1 MRRSVFRKPSLKA
14 SFKARTTGRAK
25 RAVKRAIIPGYG
37 KKGTGFI
44 KNPKRSMYNA
54 VYHRTSIDTLKPI
67 KNKKRTT
74 QGQGSQQSS
83 SSCLWWIFWIVIL
96 ILCLANIHI
105 TLGILLVCGV
115 VWLLVKLFKKHDK
128 ITSSN
133 TVNVDQNDVPNTS
146 KLPTAKPVVH
156 EGNLVAGNKSYNI
169 NPKILPLLYF
179 TDGQLKNID
188 SEVGEPSAIS
198 INFPVAEGQFQ
209 KLNYYPSYS
218 ELTPEQRDGFLSW
231 LSTDLSNIPD
241 IGFAFLLLYC
251 LERHILHDEYL
262 EESLKIISK
271 LQSQINNGSFDYY
284 SSTSIGYIFFIH
296 KRLDLLKYVDLNKCD
311 IKLQILLSH
320 RLSADQL
327 IALASKVDFRNQHYI
342 KEYPELFKKALVEDL
357 KRNFGSEYF
366 EYELSNIQKLKKEPY
381 MFSNYSLRKGNNR
394 PDLLMPDPLSDRKL
408 CHDIYA
414 ELQKAHDQ
422 VKGFLE
428 IKRAVESKKDK
439 SKKKIAKPKR
449 INSKTGYPMS
459 TDKQIRNAT
468 EQLKLTR
475 KFLKNNQISSYS
487 SRSSQEKMEDLVWN
501 NSAEKMDSA
510 DLEYKKGEWDKAEKL
525 WLTCVAINYRAAN
538 RLRIMYQKEHRFNDA
553 VQIIDFAVDSPVLR
567 KINND
572 SYITDFKK
580 KLETAEQK
588 SMKHENED
596 QSKLSE
602 EDLKKLNRDSDYWF
616 KKIETAD
623 CKIKLNT

>member
-209 KLNYYPSYS
+209 KLSYYPSYS
-218 ELTPEQRDGFLSW
+218 GLTSEQRNGFLTW
-231 LSTDLSNIPD
+231 LTTDLSNVPD

-320 RLSADQL
+320 KLSADQL
-327 IALASKVDFRNQHYI
+327 ISLATGVDFRNRYYI
-342 KEYPELFKKALVEDL
+342 KEYPELFKKALIESL
-357 KRNFGSEYF
+357 KREFGSEYF

-616 KKIETAD
+616 KKIETV
-623 CKIKLNT
+623 KFYV

>member
-1 MRRSVFRKPSLKA
+1 MRRRSVFRKPSLKA

-25 RAVKRAIIPGYG
+25 RVVKRAIIPGYG

-156 EGNLVAGNKSYNI
+156 EENLVAGNKSYNI

-357 KRNFGSEYF
+357 KRNFGSECF

-596 QSKLSE
+596 QSKLSK

-616 KKIETAD
+616 KKIETV
-623 CKIKLNT
+623 KFYV

>member
-67 KNKKRTT
+67 KNKKRTI

-156 EGNLVAGNKSYNI
+156 EENLVAGNKSYNI

-218 ELTPEQRDGFLSW
+218 ELAPEQRDVFLSW

-327 IALASKVDFRNQHYI
+327 IALATEVDFRNRYYI
-342 KEYPELFKKALVEDL
+342 KEYPELFKKALIESL
-357 KRNFGSEYF
+357 KREFGSEYF

-381 MFSNYSLRKGNNR
+381 MFSNYSLRKGNNQ

-616 KKIETAD
+616 KKIET
-623 CKIKLNT
+623 IKFYV

>member
-1 MRRSVFRKPSLKA
+1 MRRRSVFRKPSLKA

-105 TLGILLVCGV
+105 TLGILAVCGI
-115 VWLLVKLFKKHDK
+115 VWLIVRLFKKHDK
-128 ITSSN
+128 INSSN
-133 TVNVDQNDVPNTS
+133 AGNVDQSVDSTDTPKS
-146 KLPTAKPVVH
+146 TAKPVVH

-209 KLNYYPSYS
+209 KLSYYPSYS
-218 ELTPEQRDGFLSW
+218 GLTPEQRDGFLSW

-342 KEYPELFKKALVEDL
+342 KEYPELFKKALVENL

-381 MFSNYSLRKGNNR
+381 MFSNYSLRKDNNQ
-394 PDLLMPDPLSDRKL
+394 PDLLMPDLLSDKKL
-408 CHDIYA
+408 CHEIYVK
-414 ELQKAHDQ
+414 LQKAHDQ

-475 KFLKNNQISSYS
+475 KFLKINQISSYS

-616 KKIETAD
+616 KKIET
-623 CKIKLNT
+623 IKFYV

>member
-1 MRRSVFRKPSLKA
+1 MRRRSVFRKPSLKA

-231 LSTDLSNIPD
+231 LSTDLSNVPD

-284 SSTSIGYIFFIH
+284 SSTSIGYILFIH

-616 KKIETAD
+616 KKIETV
-623 CKIKLNT
+623 KFYV

>member
-156 EGNLVAGNKSYNI
+156 EENLVAGNKSYNI

-209 KLNYYPSYS
+209 KLSYYPSYS
-218 ELTPEQRDGFLSW
+218 GLTSEQRNGFLTW
-231 LSTDLSNIPD
+231 LTTDLSNVPD

-271 LQSQINNGSFDYY
+271 LQGQISNGSFDYY
-284 SSTSIGYIFFIH
+284 SSTSIGYILFIH

-320 RLSADQL
+320 KLSADQL
-327 IALASKVDFRNQHYI
+327 ISLATEVDFRNRYYI
-342 KEYPELFKKALVEDL
+342 KEYPELFKKALIESL
-357 KRNFGSEYF
+357 KREFGSEYF

-381 MFSNYSLRKGNNR
+381 MFSNYSLRKGNNQ

-616 KKIETAD
+616 KKIETV
-623 CKIKLNT
+623 KFYV

>member
-1 MRRSVFRKPSLKA
+1 MRRRSVFRKPSLKA

-37 KKGTGFI
+37 KKGIGFI

-271 LQSQINNGSFDYY
+271 LQGQISNGSFDYY
-284 SSTSIGYIFFIH
+284 SSTSIGYILFIH

-357 KRNFGSEYF
+357 KRNFGSECF

-408 CHDIYA
+408 CHDVYA

-616 KKIETAD
+616 KKIETV
-623 CKIKLNT
+623 KFYV

>member
-1 MRRSVFRKPSLKA
+1 MRRRSVFRKPSLKA

-54 VYHRTSIDTLKPI
+54 VYHRTSIDTLKTI

-105 TLGILLVCGV
+105 TLGILAVCGI
-115 VWLLVKLFKKHDK
+115 VWLIVRLFKKHDK
-128 ITSSN
+128 INSSN
-133 TVNVDQNDVPNTS
+133 AGNVDQSVDSTDTPKS
-146 KLPTAKPVVH
+146 TAKPVVH

-209 KLNYYPSYS
+209 KLSYYPSYS

-296 KRLDLLKYVDLNKCD
+296 KRLDLLNYVDLNKCD

-327 IALASKVDFRNQHYI
+327 ISLATEVDFRNRYYI
-342 KEYPELFKKALVEDL
+342 KEYPELFKKALIESL
-357 KRNFGSEYF
+357 RREFGSEYF

-439 SKKKIAKPKR
+439 SKKKIAKSKR

-487 SRSSQEKMEDLVWN
+487 SKSSQEKMKDLVWN

-602 EDLKKLNRDSDYWF
+602 GDLKKLNRDSDYWF
-616 KKIETAD
+616 KKIETV
-623 CKIKLNT
+623 KFYV

>member
-74 QGQGSQQSS
+74 QGQGNQQSS

-146 KLPTAKPVVH
+146 KLPAAKPVVY
-156 EGNLVAGNKSYNI
+156 EENLVAGNKSYNI

-381 MFSNYSLRKGNNR
+381 MFSNYSLRKDNNQ
-394 PDLLMPDPLSDRKL
+394 PDLLMPDPLSDKKL
-408 CHDIYA
+408 CHEIYVK
-414 ELQKAHDQ
+414 LQKAHDQ

-475 KFLKNNQISSYS
+475 KFLKNNKISSYS
-487 SRSSQEKMEDLVWN
+487 SKSSQEKMEDLVWN

-616 KKIETAD
+616 KKIET
-623 CKIKLNT
+623 IKFYV

>member
-1 MRRSVFRKPSLKA
+1 MRRRSVFRKPSLKA

-54 VYHRTSIDTLKPI
+54 VYYRTSIDTLKPI

-105 TLGILLVCGV
+105 TLGILAVCGI
-115 VWLLVKLFKKHDK
+115 VWLIVRLFKKHDK

-381 MFSNYSLRKGNNR
+381 MFSNYSLRKDNNQ

-616 KKIETAD
+616 KKIETV
-623 CKIKLNT
+623 KFYV

>member
-74 QGQGSQQSS
+74 QGQGNQQSS

-146 KLPTAKPVVH
+146 KLPAAKPVVY
-156 EGNLVAGNKSYNI
+156 EDNLVAGNKSYNI

-209 KLNYYPSYS
+209 KLSYYPSYS
-218 ELTPEQRDGFLSW
+218 GLTSEQRNGFLTW
-231 LSTDLSNIPD
+231 LTTDLSNVPD

-320 RLSADQL
+320 KLSADQL
-327 IALASKVDFRNQHYI
+327 ISLATEVDFRNRYYI
-342 KEYPELFKKALVEDL
+342 KEYPELFKKALIESL
-357 KRNFGSEYF
+357 KREFGSEYF

-381 MFSNYSLRKGNNR
+381 MFSNYSLRKGNNQ

-616 KKIETAD
+616 KKIET
-623 CKIKLNT
+623 IKFYV

>member
-1 MRRSVFRKPSLKA
+1 MRRRSVFRKPSLKA

-67 KNKKRTT
+67 KNKKRTI

-133 TVNVDQNDVPNTS
+133 TVNVDQKDVPNTS

-414 ELQKAHDQ
+414 ELQKSHDQ

-616 KKIETAD
+616 KKIETV
-623 CKIKLNT
+623 KFYV

>member
-146 KLPTAKPVVH
+146 KLPAAKPVVY
-156 EGNLVAGNKSYNI
+156 EENLVAGNKSYNI

-209 KLNYYPSYS
+209 KLSYYPSYS
-218 ELTPEQRDGFLSW
+218 GLTSEQRNGFLTW
-231 LSTDLSNIPD
+231 LTTDLSNVPD

-271 LQSQINNGSFDYY
+271 LQGQISNGSFDYY
-284 SSTSIGYIFFIH
+284 SSTSIGYILFIH

-320 RLSADQL
+320 KLSADQL
-327 IALASKVDFRNQHYI
+327 ISLATEVDFRNRYYI
-342 KEYPELFKKALVEDL
+342 KEYPELFKKALIESL
-357 KRNFGSEYF
+357 KREFGSEYF

-381 MFSNYSLRKGNNR
+381 MFSNYSLRKGNNQ

-616 KKIETAD
+616 KKIET
-623 CKIKLNT
+623 IKFYV

>member
-1 MRRSVFRKPSLKA
+1 MRRRSVFRKPSLKA

-67 KNKKRTT
+67 NNKKRTT

-133 TVNVDQNDVPNTS
+133 TVNVDQKDVPNTS

-327 IALASKVDFRNQHYI
+327 ITLASKVDFRNQHYI

-357 KRNFGSEYF
+357 KRNFGSECF

-475 KFLKNNQISSYS
+475 KFLKNNHISSYS

-572 SYITDFKK
+572 SYITDFKN

-616 KKIETAD
+616 KKIETV
-623 CKIKLNT
+623 KFYV

>member
-74 QGQGSQQSS
+74 QGQGNQQSS

-146 KLPTAKPVVH
+146 KLPAAKPVVY
-156 EGNLVAGNKSYNI
+156 EENLVAGNKSYNI

-209 KLNYYPSYS
+209 KLSYYPSYS
-218 ELTPEQRDGFLSW
+218 GLTSEQRNGFLTW
-231 LSTDLSNIPD
+231 LTTDLSNVPD

-271 LQSQINNGSFDYY
+271 LQGQISNGSFDYY
-284 SSTSIGYIFFIH
+284 SSTSIGYILFIH

-320 RLSADQL
+320 KLSADQL
-327 IALASKVDFRNQHYI
+327 ISLATEVDFRNRYYI
-342 KEYPELFKKALVEDL
+342 KEYPELFKKALIESL
-357 KRNFGSEYF
+357 KREFGSEYF

-553 VQIIDFAVDSPVLR
+553 VQIIDFAVDSLVLR

-572 SYITDFKK
+572 SYITDFKN
-580 KLETAEQK
+580 KLETAEQR

-616 KKIETAD
+616 KKIETV
-623 CKIKLNT
+623 KFYV

>member
-146 KLPTAKPVVH
+146 KLPAAKPVVH
-156 EGNLVAGNKSYNI
+156 EENLVAGNKSYNI

-271 LQSQINNGSFDYY
+271 LQSQVNNGSFDYY

-342 KEYPELFKKALVEDL
+342 KEYPELFKKALVENL

-616 KKIETAD
+616 KKIET
-623 CKIKLNT
+623 IKFYV

>member
-327 IALASKVDFRNQHYI
+327 IALATEVDFRNRYYI
-342 KEYPELFKKALVEDL
+342 KEYPELFKKALIESL
-357 KRNFGSEYF
+357 KREFGSEYF

-381 MFSNYSLRKGNNR
+381 MFSNYSLRKGNNQ

-616 KKIETAD
+616 KKIETV
-623 CKIKLNT
+623 KFYV

>member
-1 MRRSVFRKPSLKA
+1 MRRRSVFRKPSLKA

-67 KNKKRTT
+67 KNKKRTI

-209 KLNYYPSYS
+209 KLSYYPSYS
-218 ELTPEQRDGFLSW
+218 GLTSEQRNGFLTW
-231 LSTDLSNIPD
+231 LTTDLSNVPD

-271 LQSQINNGSFDYY
+271 LQGQISNGSFDYY
-284 SSTSIGYIFFIH
+284 SSTSIGYILFIH

-320 RLSADQL
+320 KLSADQL
-327 IALASKVDFRNQHYI
+327 ISLATEVDFRNRYYI
-342 KEYPELFKKALVEDL
+342 KEYPELFKKALIESL
-357 KRNFGSEYF
+357 KREFGSEYF

-553 VQIIDFAVDSPVLR
+553 VQIIDFAVDSLVLR

-572 SYITDFKK
+572 SYITDFKN
-580 KLETAEQK
+580 KLETAEQR

-616 KKIETAD
+616 KKIETV
-623 CKIKLNT
+623 KFYV

>member
-1 MRRSVFRKPSLKA
+1 MVKKAQDSLKIQNVA
-14 SFKARTTGRAK
+14 
-25 RAVKRAIIPGYG
+25 
-37 KKGTGFI
+37 
-44 KNPKRSMYNA
+44 
-54 VYHRTSIDTLKPI
+54 
-67 KNKKRTT
+67 
-74 QGQGSQQSS
+74 
-83 SSCLWWIFWIVIL
+83 CLWWIFWIVIL

-218 ELTPEQRDGFLSW
+218 GLTSEQRNGFLTW
-231 LSTDLSNIPD
+231 LTTDLSNVPD

-342 KEYPELFKKALVEDL
+342 KEYPELFKKALVENL

-525 WLTCVAINYRAAN
+525 WLTCVAINYREAN

-616 KKIETAD
+616 KKIETV
-623 CKIKLNT
+623 KFYV

>member
-1 MRRSVFRKPSLKA
+1 MRRRSVFRKPSLKA

-67 KNKKRTT
+67 KNKKRTI

-133 TVNVDQNDVPNTS
+133 TVNVDQKDVPNTS

-327 IALASKVDFRNQHYI
+327 ITLASKVDFRNQHYI

-357 KRNFGSEYF
+357 KRNFGSECF

-475 KFLKNNQISSYS
+475 KFLKNNHISSYS

-572 SYITDFKK
+572 SYITDFKN

-616 KKIETAD
+616 KKIETV
-623 CKIKLNT
+623 KFYV

>member
-1 MRRSVFRKPSLKA
+1 MRRRSVFRKPSLKA

-128 ITSSN
+128 IASYN

-188 SEVGEPSAIS
+188 SEVGEPAAIS

-231 LSTDLSNIPD
+231 LSTDLSNVPD

-342 KEYPELFKKALVEDL
+342 KEYPELFKKALVENL

-475 KFLKNNQISSYS
+475 KFLKINQISSYS

-616 KKIETAD
+616 KKIETV
-623 CKIKLNT
+623 KFYV

>member
-133 TVNVDQNDVPNTS
+133 TVNVNQNDVPNTS

-218 ELTPEQRDGFLSW
+218 GLTSEQRNGFLTW
-231 LSTDLSNIPD
+231 LTTDLSNIPD

-342 KEYPELFKKALVEDL
+342 KEYPELFKKALVENL

-616 KKIETAD
+616 KKIETV
-623 CKIKLNT
+623 KFYV

>member
-1 MRRSVFRKPSLKA
+1 MRRRSVFRKPSLKA

-105 TLGILLVCGV
+105 TLGILFVCGV

-133 TVNVDQNDVPNTS
+133 TVNVDQNDMPNTS

-327 IALASKVDFRNQHYI
+327 ISLATEVDFRNRYYI
-342 KEYPELFKKALVEDL
+342 KEYPELFKKALIESL
-357 KRNFGSEYF
+357 KREFGSEYF

-381 MFSNYSLRKGNNR
+381 MFSNYSLRKDNNR

-487 SRSSQEKMEDLVWN
+487 SKSSQEKMEDLVWN

-572 SYITDFKK
+572 SYITNFKK

-616 KKIETAD
+616 KKVNNITYS
-623 CKIKLNT
+623 

>member
-14 SFKARTTGRAK
+14 SFKARTTSRAK

-67 KNKKRTT
+67 KNKKRTI

-83 SSCLWWIFWIVIL
+83 SSYLWWIFWIVIL

-115 VWLLVKLFKKHDK
+115 VWLLVKLFKKHDQ

-218 ELTPEQRDGFLSW
+218 GLTSEQRNGFLTW
-231 LSTDLSNIPD
+231 LTTDLSNVPD

-342 KEYPELFKKALVEDL
+342 KEYPELFKKALVENL

-602 EDLKKLNRDSDYWF
+602 EDLKKLNRDSNYWF
-616 KKIETAD
+616 KKIETV
-623 CKIKLNT
+623 KFYV

>member
-1 MRRSVFRKPSLKA
+1 MRRRSVFRKPSLKA

-25 RAVKRAIIPGYG
+25 RAVKRTIIPGYG

-342 KEYPELFKKALVEDL
+342 KEYPELFKKALVENL

-616 KKIETAD
+616 KKIETV
-623 CKIKLNT
+623 KFYV

>member
-342 KEYPELFKKALVEDL
+342 KEYPELFKKALVENL

-475 KFLKNNQISSYS
+475 KFLKINQISSYS

-616 KKIETAD
+616 KKIET
-623 CKIKLNT
+623 IKFYV

>member
-37 KKGTGFI
+37 KKGIGFI

-209 KLNYYPSYS
+209 KLSYYPSYS
-218 ELTPEQRDGFLSW
+218 GLTSEQRNGFLTW
-231 LSTDLSNIPD
+231 LTTDLSNVPD

-320 RLSADQL
+320 KLSADQL
-327 IALASKVDFRNQHYI
+327 ISLATGVDFRNRYYI
-342 KEYPELFKKALVEDL
+342 KEYPELFKKALIESL
-357 KRNFGSEYF
+357 KREFGSEYF

-572 SYITDFKK
+572 SYITDFKN

-616 KKIETAD
+616 KKIETV
-623 CKIKLNT
+623 KFYV

>member
-1 MRRSVFRKPSLKA
+1 MRRRSVFRKPSLKA

-133 TVNVDQNDVPNTS
+133 TVNVDQKDVPNTS

-342 KEYPELFKKALVEDL
+342 KEYPELFKKALVENL

-381 MFSNYSLRKGNNR
+381 IFSNYSLRKGNNR

-572 SYITDFKK
+572 SYISDFKK

-616 KKIETAD
+616 KKIET
-623 CKIKLNT
+623 IKFYV

>member
-74 QGQGSQQSS
+74 QGQGNQQSS

-146 KLPTAKPVVH
+146 KLPAAKPVVY
-156 EGNLVAGNKSYNI
+156 EENLVAGNKSYNI

-209 KLNYYPSYS
+209 KLSYYPSYS
-218 ELTPEQRDGFLSW
+218 GLTSEQRNGFLTW
-231 LSTDLSNIPD
+231 LTTDLSNVPD

-271 LQSQINNGSFDYY
+271 LQGQINNGSFDYY
-284 SSTSIGYIFFIH
+284 SSTSIGYILFIH

-320 RLSADQL
+320 KLSADQL
-327 IALASKVDFRNQHYI
+327 ISLATEVDFRNRYYI
-342 KEYPELFKKALVEDL
+342 KEYPELFKKALIESL
-357 KRNFGSEYF
+357 KREFGSEYF

-381 MFSNYSLRKGNNR
+381 MFSNYSLRKGNNQ

-616 KKIETAD
+616 KKIETV
-623 CKIKLNT
+623 KFYV

>member
-74 QGQGSQQSS
+74 QGQGNQQSS

-146 KLPTAKPVVH
+146 KLPAAKPVVY
-156 EGNLVAGNKSYNI
+156 EENLVAGNKSYNI

-209 KLNYYPSYS
+209 KLSYYPSYS
-218 ELTPEQRDGFLSW
+218 GLTSEQRNGFLTW
-231 LSTDLSNIPD
+231 LTTDLSNVPD

-271 LQSQINNGSFDYY
+271 LQGQISNGSFDYY
-284 SSTSIGYIFFIH
+284 SSTSIGYILFIH

-320 RLSADQL
+320 KLSADQL
-327 IALASKVDFRNQHYI
+327 ISLATEVDFRNRYYI
-342 KEYPELFKKALVEDL
+342 KEYPELFKKALIESL
-357 KRNFGSEYF
+357 KREFGSEYF

-616 KKIETAD
+616 KKIETV
-623 CKIKLNT
+623 KFYV

>member
-44 KNPKRSMYNA
+44 KNPKRSMYNV

-67 KNKKRTT
+67 KDKKRTT
-74 QGQGSQQSS
+74 QNQGSQQSS

-115 VWLLVKLFKKHDK
+115 VWLIVRLFKKHDK
-128 ITSSN
+128 INSSN
-133 TVNVDQNDVPNTS
+133 AGNVDQSVDSTDTPKT
-146 KLPTAKPVVH
+146 TAKPVVH

-231 LSTDLSNIPD
+231 LSTDLTNIPD

-327 IALASKVDFRNQHYI
+327 IALASKVNFRNQHYI

-381 MFSNYSLRKGNNR
+381 MFSNYSLRKDNNQ

-487 SRSSQEKMEDLVWN
+487 SKSSQEKMEDLVWN

-616 KKIETAD
+616 KKIETV
-623 CKIKLNT
+623 KFYV

>member
-1 MRRSVFRKPSLKA
+1 MRRCVFRKPSLKA

-74 QGQGSQQSS
+74 QGQGNQQSS

-357 KRNFGSEYF
+357 KRNFGSECF

-408 CHDIYA
+408 CHDIYV

-428 IKRAVESKKDK
+428 IKRAVEPETNK

-553 VQIIDFAVDSPVLR
+553 VQIIDFAIDSPVLR
-567 KINND
+567 KVNND
-572 SYITDFKK
+572 SYVTDFKK

-596 QSKLSE
+596 QSKLSK
-602 EDLKKLNRDSDYWF
+602 EDFEKLNSDSDYWF
-616 KKIETAD
+616 KKVNNITYS
-623 CKIKLNT
+623 

>member
-218 ELTPEQRDGFLSW
+218 GLTSEQRNGFLTW
-231 LSTDLSNIPD
+231 LTTDLSNVPD

-342 KEYPELFKKALVEDL
+342 KEYPELFKKALVENL

-616 KKIETAD
+616 KKIETV
-623 CKIKLNT
+623 KFYV

>member
-1 MRRSVFRKPSLKA
+1 MRKRSVFRKPSLKA

-209 KLNYYPSYS
+209 KLSYYPSYS
-218 ELTPEQRDGFLSW
+218 GLTSEQRNGFLTW
-231 LSTDLSNIPD
+231 LTTDLSNVPD

-342 KEYPELFKKALVEDL
+342 KEYPELFKKALVENL

-381 MFSNYSLRKGNNR
+381 MFSNYSLRKGNNQ

-616 KKIETAD
+616 KKIET
-623 CKIKLNT
+623 IKFYV

>member
-146 KLPTAKPVVH
+146 KLPAAKPVVH
-156 EGNLVAGNKSYNI
+156 EENLVAGNKSYNI

-271 LQSQINNGSFDYY
+271 LQSQVNNGSFDYY

-357 KRNFGSEYF
+357 KRNFGSECF

-616 KKIETAD
+616 KKIET
-623 CKIKLNT
+623 IKFYV

>member
-74 QGQGSQQSS
+74 QGQGNQQSS

-146 KLPTAKPVVH
+146 KLPAAKPVVY
-156 EGNLVAGNKSYNI
+156 EENLVAGNKSYNI

-209 KLNYYPSYS
+209 KLSYYPSYS
-218 ELTPEQRDGFLSW
+218 GLTSEQRNGFLTW
-231 LSTDLSNIPD
+231 LTTDLSNIPD

-327 IALASKVDFRNQHYI
+327 ITLASKVDFRNQHYI

-357 KRNFGSEYF
+357 KRNFGSECF

-475 KFLKNNQISSYS
+475 KFLKNNHISSYS

-616 KKIETAD
+616 KKIETV
-623 CKIKLNT
+623 KFYV

>member
-1 MRRSVFRKPSLKA
+1 MRRRSVFRKPSLKA

-25 RAVKRAIIPGYG
+25 RVVKRAIIPGYG

-156 EGNLVAGNKSYNI
+156 EENLVAGNKSYNI

-327 IALASKVDFRNQHYI
+327 IALATEVDFRNRYYI
-342 KEYPELFKKALVEDL
+342 KEYPELFKKALIESL
-357 KRNFGSEYF
+357 KREFGSEYF

-616 KKIETAD
+616 KKIKTV
-623 CKIKLNT
+623 KFYV

>member
-1 MRRSVFRKPSLKA
+1 MRRRSVFRKPSLKA

-67 KNKKRTT
+67 KNKKRTI

-133 TVNVDQNDVPNTS
+133 TVNVDQKDVPNTS

-327 IALASKVDFRNQHYI
+327 ITLASKVDFRNQHYI

-357 KRNFGSEYF
+357 KRNFGSECF

-475 KFLKNNQISSYS
+475 KFLKNNHISSYS

-572 SYITDFKK
+572 SYITDFKN

-602 EDLKKLNRDSDYWF
+602 EDLKKLNRDSNV
-616 KKIETAD
+616 
-623 CKIKLNT
+623 IKLRH

>member
-179 TDGQLKNID
+179 TDSQLKNID

-209 KLNYYPSYS
+209 KLSYYPSYS
-218 ELTPEQRDGFLSW
+218 GLTSEQRNGFLTW
-231 LSTDLSNIPD
+231 LTTDLSNVPD

-271 LQSQINNGSFDYY
+271 LQGQISNGSFDYY
-284 SSTSIGYIFFIH
+284 SSTSIGYILFIH

-320 RLSADQL
+320 KLSADQL
-327 IALASKVDFRNQHYI
+327 ISLATGVDFRNRYYI
-342 KEYPELFKKALVEDL
+342 KEYPELFKKALIESL
-357 KRNFGSEYF
+357 KREFGSEYF

-381 MFSNYSLRKGNNR
+381 MFSNYSLRKGNNQ

-616 KKIETAD
+616 KKIETV
-623 CKIKLNT
+623 KFYV

>member
-1 MRRSVFRKPSLKA
+1 MRRRSVFRKPSLKA

-105 TLGILLVCGV
+105 TLGILFVCGV

-342 KEYPELFKKALVEDL
+342 KEYPELFKKALVENL

-366 EYELSNIQKLKKEPY
+366 KYELSNIQKLKKEPY

-408 CHDIYA
+408 CHDIYV

-428 IKRAVESKKDK
+428 IKRAVEPETNK
-439 SKKKIAKPKR
+439 SKKRIAKPKR

-475 KFLKNNQISSYS
+475 KFLKINRISSYS

-525 WLTCVAINYRAAN
+525 WLACVAINYRAAN

-602 EDLKKLNRDSDYWF
+602 EDFEKLNSDSDYWF
-616 KKIETAD
+616 KKVNNITYS
-623 CKIKLNT
+623 